1 MTRANSFW
9 SALVVVSLVATPLAA
24 RAQYTTPDTTKT
36 DTTKSPDSPK
46 PAPPPPAVKPATP
59 GLDFSAWVF
68 GDFQY
73 QTDDAAKAANGG
85 SAPNKFD
92 IGRAYLTFKGPLG
105 DRVSYRV
112 TTDIK
117 QGAGTD
123 SYKGWFVR
131 LKYAFLQYD
140 YMKPNADGASAFAR
154 LGVLHTVVVDHE
166 ENFWPRYLAQTGV
179 EKNGF
184 FSSADLGVAT
194 QITLPNKLGEIY
206 ADVVN
211 GTGYDNPENNKYKDF
226 QARVTITPLAN
237 SKSILKTLT
246 ISPWYSYGGNASVF
260 LNNTTSPITDRLK
273 KDRYGIFV
281 GNKDRRLTFGGDYAE
296 RKDGADNNTTDVTL
310 DQIVNTTGQLYDAFV
325 IVRPLEFS
333 QPDTKQSFGVVA
345 RYDHWKPNKDVSGYA
360 EFLVAGIFWEPTRKV
375 TMALDYQGQTPKSGL
390 SGSKASSIFL
400 HWNLVF

>member
-1 MTRANSFW
+1 MTRAISSW
-9 SALVVVSLVATPLAA
+9 SALLAA
-24 RAQYTTPDTTKT
+24 LLITTPAAVAAQYTGADSSVKSDTSKKPD
-36 DTTKSPDSPK
+36 
-46 PAPPPPAVKPATP
+46 APPPAPAAAKPATP

-68 GDFQY
+68 GDFQD
-73 QTDDAAKAANGG
+73 QADDAAKAANGG
-85 SAPNKFD
+85 SSPNKFD

-105 DRVSYRV
+105 DRASYRV

-117 QGAGTD
+117 QGGGTD

-166 ENFWPRYLAQTGV
+166 ENFWPRFMAQTAL

-184 FSSADLGVAT
+184 FSSADLGIAT
-194 QITLPNKLGEIY
+194 GITLPNKLGEIY

-226 QARVTITPLAN
+226 QARVTLTPLGK
-237 SKSILKTLT
+237 STSILKTLT

-260 LNNTTSPITDRLK
+260 LNSATSPITDRLK

-281 GNKDRRLTFGGDYAE
+281 GNRDRRLTFGGEYAE
-296 RKDGADNNTTDVTL
+296 RKDGADSNTSDVTL
-310 DQIVNTTGQLYDAFV
+310 DQIVSTTGQLYDAFV

-333 QPDTKQSFGVVA
+333 QPDTKQSFGALV
-345 RYDHWKPNKDVSGYA
+345 RYDRWKPSKDVDGYA
-360 EFLVAGIFWEPTRKV
+360 QFLVAGVFWEPTRKV
-375 TMALDYQGQTPKSGL
+375 TLALDYQGQTPKNGL
-390 SGSKASSIFL
+390 AGAKTESWFL

>member
-1 MTRANSFW
+1 MTSTISSW
-9 SALVVVSLVATPLAA
+9 SALLVALLIATPAA
-24 RAQYTTPDTTKT
+24 VAAQYTGADSSVKSDTSKKPD
-36 DTTKSPDSPK
+36 
-46 PAPPPPAVKPATP
+46 APPPAPAAAKPATP

-85 SAPNKFD
+85 SSPNKFD

-105 DRVSYRV
+105 DRASYRV

-117 QGAGTD
+117 QGGGTD

-154 LGVLHTVVVDHE
+154 LGVLHTVVIDHE
-166 ENFWPRYLAQTGV
+166 ENFWPRFMAQTAL

-184 FSSADLGVAT
+184 FSSADLGIST
-194 QITLPNKLGEIY
+194 GITLPNKLGEIY

-226 QARVTITPLAN
+226 QARVTLTPLAK
-237 SKSILKTLT
+237 STSILKTLT

-260 LNNTTSPITDRLK
+260 LNSATSPITDRLK

-281 GNKDRRLTFGGDYAE
+281 GNRDRRLTFGGEYAE
-296 RKDGADNNTTDVTL
+296 RKDGADGNTTDVTL
-310 DQIVNTTGQLYDAFV
+310 DQIVSTTGQLYDAFV
-325 IVRPLEFS
+325 IVRPLEFT
-333 QPDTKQSFGVVA
+333 QPDTKQSFGALV
-345 RYDHWKPNKDVSGYA
+345 RYDHWKPNKDVDGYA
-360 EFLVAGIFWEPTRKV
+360 QFLVAGVFWEPTRKV
-375 TMALDYQGQTPKSGL
+375 TLALDYQGQTPRNGL
-390 SGSKASSIFL
+390 SGAKAESWFL

>member
-1 MTRANSFW
+1 MTRANSLW
-9 SALVVVSLVATPLAA
+9 SALVVVSLVAVPLTA
-24 RAQYTTPDTTKT
+24 RAQYSTPDTTKT
-36 DTTKSPDSPK
+36 DTTKKHD
-46 PAPPPPAVKPATP
+46 APPAAKPATP

-73 QTDDAAKAANGG
+73 QTDDAAKASNGG

-117 QGAGTD
+117 QGGGTD

-140 YMKPNADGASAFAR
+140 YMKPNANGASAFAR

-166 ENFWPRYLAQTGV
+166 ENFWPRFLAQTAV

-184 FSSADLGVAT
+184 FSSADLGVST
-194 QITLPNKLGEIY
+194 GITLPNKLGEIY

-226 QARVTITPLAN
+226 QARVTLTPLMK
-237 SKSILKTLT
+237 STSILKTLT
-246 ISPWYSYGGNASVF
+246 ISPWFSYGGNASVF
-260 LNNTTSPITDRLK
+260 LNSPTDAITDRLDK
-273 KDRYGIFV
+273 NRYGIFV
-281 GNKDRRLTFGGDYAE
+281 GNKDRRLTFGGEYAE

-310 DQIVNTTGQLYDAFV
+310 DQIVTTTGQLYDAFA

-333 QPDTKQSFGVVA
+333 QPDIKQSFGLIG
-345 RYDHWKPNKDVSGYA
+345 RYDHWKPNKDVDGYVQ
-360 EFLVAGIFWEPTRKV
+360 FLVAGIFWEPTRKV
-375 TMALDYQGQTPKSGL
+375 TLALDYQEQSPKSGI
-390 SGSKASSIFL
+390 SGAKAQSIFL